1 MFDVRG
7 GTADVQGAGFAAGF
21 ASRHDTTANVLAAAF
36 APAGGFSAV
45 DMRGTHRAA
54 AHVDPTTF
62 AAQGGP
68 RHFSPADPTTN
79 PTEGWDLM
87 DPDSAHDASF
97 VNPLEAAH
105 SAGYAEGLAAAA
117 AAQADVA
124 ERDRAL
130 LTGLAAAI
138 GSGDRIDREQV
149 AQRLRQTVLFLVTK
163 LVGEVGIA
171 PDLMAARIAA
181 ASDLLAEAGE
191 PALLR
196 VNPDDVH
203 LLDGHLPN
211 SVFAAGDATIARG
224 TFVMESASTIIEDG
238 PELWLEQLARAIDR
252 VPVPPLC

>member
-7 GTADVQGAGFAAGF
+7 DSFDGQAAGFAAGF
-21 ASRHDTTANVLAAAF
+21 ASRHDTTATVLAAAF
-36 APAGGFSAV
+36 APASGFAAV
-45 DMRGTHRAA
+45 DMRGRRGAAVPGDPAPFATHAA
-54 AHVDPTTF
+54 
-62 AAQGGP
+62 P
-68 RHFSPADPTTN
+68 RHFSPADPTSN
-79 PTEGWDLM
+79 PTEGWDPM
-87 DPDSAHDASF
+87 DPAAAQDTPFVDPLKSAY
-97 VNPLEAAH
+97 
-105 SAGYAEGLAAAA
+105 SAGFEDGLAAAA
-117 AAQADVA
+117 AASAEIA

-130 LTGLAAAI
+130 LDGLAAAI

-181 ASDLLAEAGE
+181 ASELLADAGE

-196 VNPDDVH
+196 VNPDDVR

-211 SVFAAGDATIARG
+211 SVFAAGDATITRG
-224 TFVMESASTIIEDG
+224 TFVLESASTIIEDG
-238 PELWLEQLARAIDR
+238 PELWLEQLAQAIDR

>member
-7 GTADVQGAGFAAGF
+7 DAVGFAAGF
-21 ASRHDTTANVLAAAF
+21 ASRHDTAANVLAAAF
-36 APAGGFSAV
+36 APTGGFAAV
-45 DMRGTHRAA
+45 DMRGARDAA
-54 AHVDPTTF
+54 APVEPVTF
-62 AAQGGP
+62 APQAGP
-68 RHFSPADPTTN
+68 RHFSPADPTSN
-79 PTEGWDLM
+79 PTEGWDMM
-87 DPDSAHDASF
+87 DPGNAHDTAF

-117 AAQADVA
+117 AASAEVA

-130 LTGLAAAI
+130 LANLAAAI

-181 ASDLLAEAGE
+181 ASELLADAGE

-196 VNPDDVH
+196 VNPDDVG

-211 SVFAAGDATIARG
+211 SIFPAGDASIARG
-224 TFVMESASTIIEDG
+224 TFVLESASTIVEDG
-238 PELWLEQLARAIDR
+238 PELWLQQLAEAIDR